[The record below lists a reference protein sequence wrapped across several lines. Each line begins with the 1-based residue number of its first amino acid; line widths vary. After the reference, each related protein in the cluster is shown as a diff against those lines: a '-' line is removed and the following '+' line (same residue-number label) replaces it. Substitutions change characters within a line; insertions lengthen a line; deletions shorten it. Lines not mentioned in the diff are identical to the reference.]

1 MAKSASVISRV
12 IGWLNAG
19 YPDGIPPTDRFP
31 VIAVLKRRLTDEEV
45 LEICAQLT
53 GDESRDELRT
63 STAGRIS
70 RTEVQDLIRRVLLE
84 EPSEADLR
92 RVSSRLAAGGWPL
105 AGSGSSTVD
114 DNSETARA

>member
-1 MAKSASVISRV
+1 MAKSSVITRV

-53 GDESRDELRT
+53 GDDSPA
-63 STAGRIS
+63 STDGEIGRP
-70 RTEVQDLIRRVLLE
+70 EVQDLIRRVLLE

-105 AGSGSSTVD
+105 AV
-114 DNSETARA
+114 SETARA